1 MIPTYPKKSIDSAI
15 ELLPLIILVM
25 LIPVFDRVY
34 RALGILNPKP

>member
-1 MIPTYPKKSIDSAI
+1 MIPTYPKKSIDNVI
-15 ELLPLIILVM
+15 NLVPLIILLM